1 MAGSRRLLVLDDDPT
16 GSQCVA
22 GIDVAFD
29 LDPAIPAEVLTE
41 PGSTCFVLTNTR
53 ALDEADAVCL
63 NRRLVAGVLA
73 DPVAREGLH
82 VVSRSDSTLRGH
94 VIAEPVAI
102 ADELAAHDVA
112 VDAILLVPAML
123 EAGRYTEGD
132 VHYAVVDGVP
142 RRVEDTD
149 FARDATF
156 GYTRSDLREFL
167 EERSGGAVRAAD
179 VLSIGLDDIR
189 TGGVGRV
196 HEILA
201 AARDRRWV
209 VVNATEYSDMEVV
222 AEAVSLLEAEGR
234 TLITRCGPSFVR
246 PLAGQSGAQVVD
258 PASIT
263 IPAGRLAHGLV
274 VVGSHVGLT
283 TTQLRAVQ
291 ERGTLV
297 EVELH
302 VPSLLDDRREQH
314 LGEVVERLRAAL
326 QEDDC
331 VLYTSRDLV
340 RSDDPAE
347 SLAIARSVSDAVVE
361 VVRRVRSV
369 KPAWVVAKGGITS
382 HEVAANGL
390 GIRRARVE
398 GQFWPGQVSLF
409 SAQEAPEEVMGA
421 PYVVFPG
428 NVGGEQALADVVDRL
443 AAAVAAVAPAPD
455 AARAP
460 ATIGWIGLG
469 AMGAPMVRT
478 AGAAGFAVR
487 AFDLSPDAR
496 EAVADAAT
504 PVNSALEAATAAD
517 VVVVMVATPA
527 QLESVLLGEG
537 TSGTSGSSKSL
548 GTSTAP
554 GASGGIVSALTA
566 DTTLLIM
573 STVGPAAI
581 EATVTAL
588 EGITTHVVD
597 APVSGGVARAG
608 TGDLL
613 IMVGGAEPHVAT
625 VRPLLDALAANAP
638 VVGPRPG
645 DGQRFKVVNQLLCG
659 VHIAA
664 AGEALALADSMG
676 LDLKQVHEV
685 LNTGAAASFMFGDR
699 GGRMVEG
706 ARDDAAFDEV
716 RSALSIFVKD
726 MGLVSEA
733 AREVGQEV
741 PLAASAE
748 GIYQRG
754 SELGHDRKDDSIVF
768 DVLRGE
774 KG

>member
-53 ALDEADAVCL
+53 ALDEADAVSL
-63 NRRLVAGVLA
+63 NRRLLAGVLA

-94 VIAEPVAI
+94 VIAEPTAI
-102 ADELAAHDVA
+102 ADELAAQDIA

-132 VHYAVVDGVP
+132 VHFAVVDGEP

-156 GYTRSDLREFL
+156 GYTHSDLREFL

-196 HEILA
+196 HGILA

-222 AEAVSLLEAEGR
+222 AEAVSRLEAEGR

-263 IPAGRLAHGLV
+263 IPAGRLDHGLV

-314 LGEVVERLRAAL
+314 LGELVEKLRESL
-326 QEDDC
+326 QHDDC

-340 RSDDPAE
+340 RTDDPAE
-347 SLAIARSVSDAVVE
+347 SLAIARSVSDAVVG

-409 SAQEAPEEVMGA
+409 SAQEAPDEVMGA

-443 AAAVAAVAPAPD
+443 TAAVAAVAPAPD

-504 PVNSALEAATAAD
+504 PVNSALEAAIGAD
-517 VVVVMVATPA
+517 IVVVMVATPA
-527 QLESVLLGEG
+527 QLESVLFGDG
-537 TSGTSGSSKSL
+537 TSG
-548 GTSTAP
+548 AP
-554 GASGGIVSALTA
+554 GTGGIAPALTA

-588 EGITTHVVD
+588 EGITAHVVD

-613 IMVGGAEPHVAT
+613 IMVGGAEPDVAA

-676 LDLKQVHEV
+676 LDLTQVHEV
-685 LNTGAAASFMFGDR
+685 LNTGAAASFMFGDL

-706 ARDDAAFDEV
+706 ARDGAAFDEV

-748 GIYQRG
+748 AIYQRG
-754 SELGHDRKDDSIVF
+754 SELGHDRKDDSIVYR
-768 DVLRGE
+768 VLRGE
-774 KG
+774 